1 MSLIYIVLRKNLL
14 EKVFLVI
21 YDEILGNLIVVKL
34 LSKLWEKK
42 VCGNYSGLKLFII
55 FWFYDIVK

>member
-34 LSKLWEKK
+34 LSKLWEKE

-55 FWFYDIVK
+55 F